1 VLIFTSGDVAR
12 DSGLPWRHGH
22 QRHTSAAPLC
32 WPRIAT
38 RAYSWRVHHR
48 QEYLLAALMGLRARL
63 AQPASTLV
71 DTLGTE
77 IDPLLWR
84 PQTWGLTLQL
94 FKSNRTDRL
103 KRGMSPDPVIE
114 ALHILEDGLPGLG
127 TRMAR
132 K

>member
-1 VLIFTSGDVAR
+1 MLAPYSHTCLLVESSPQAGASPRRTHGTSRTPRTASLHPR
-12 DSGLPWRHGH
+12 RYTGH
-22 QRHTSAAPLC
+22 
-32 WPRIAT
+32 
-38 RAYSWRVHHR
+38 
-48 QEYLLAALMGLRARL
+48 
-63 AQPASTLV
+63 
-71 DTLGTE
+71 TE

-94 FKSNRTDRL
+94 FKSNRTDIL

>member
-1 VLIFTSGDVAR
+1 MLLGAR
-12 DSGLPWRHGH
+12 
-22 QRHTSAAPLC
+22 
-32 WPRIAT
+32 I
-38 RAYSWRVHHR
+38 
-48 QEYLLAALMGLRARL
+48 
-63 AQPASTLV
+63 AQPASILV

-84 PQTWGLTLQL
+84 SQTWGLTLQL

-103 KRGMSPDPVIE
+103 KRGMSPDPVVE